1 MENTAKTETGNV
13 LDDLQKLPAKAWNEF
28 KKFGLLKKGVII
40 GLIYFIISDLTK
52 SLNLNKADL
61 MENLV
66 ELPKKVW
73 ANFWTAPTGKKFM
86 LVLASWYVVNQLFPK
101 DEAAKA

>member
-1 MENTAKTETGNV
+1 
-13 LDDLQKLPAKAWNEF
+13 
-28 KKFGLLKKGVII
+28 
-40 GLIYFIISDLTK
+40 
-52 SLNLNKADL
+52 

-101 DEAAKA
+101 EDAAKA